1 MISINLKITN
11 NTGAELP
18 ISILGVIQNPD
29 AFNEINKM
37 YEFDLSGEVLSSVL
51 FVLDYAT
58 VTAPFTTLSY
68 FFNNP
73 TPTIQGYVDDL
84 NSINVVYFT
93 YTGTTIYMFTNNYIG
108 IAIKI

>member
-1 MISINLKITN
+1 MKSINLKVTN

-37 YEFDLSGEVLSSVL
+37 YVFDMSGE
-51 FVLDYAT
+51 
-58 VTAPFTTLSY
+58 TLSPFLFFFTY
-68 FFNNP
+68 TTVSQPLVDIIVFFNNP

-84 NSINVVYFT
+84 NTLNVGYFT

-108 IAIKI
+108 KEIKI

>member
-1 MISINLKITN
+1 MKSINLKVTN

-29 AFNEINKM
+29 AFNQINTM
-37 YEFDLSGEVLSSVL
+37 YEFDLSGETLSSVL
-51 FVLDYAT
+51 FVFQYAT
-58 VTAPFTTLSY
+58 VLAPLVPINV

-84 NSINVVYFT
+84 NSLNVGYFT

-108 IAIKI
+108 KEIKI